1 MSLSTQEY
9 TWVPVNCQGS
19 VMKWMGGGGE
29 GGKRLQDRLL
39 LNGPHYLKTDLDNR
53 GRICKQCLIVDLWI
67 EVCSTQ
73 YWLGSIFL
81 SWTLQTPDF
90 YVEMK
95 WEFTS
100 WGKNFF
106 IAVFSC
112 TVTKSYFDLEC
123 LSVKKLCSA
132 AKLHYTCPI
141 HVNAVWFL
149 IIIWLRYRFCWVALR
164 ELSCFSSNDLVDRR

>member
-19 VMKWMGGGGE
+19 VMKWMGGGE
-29 GGKRLQDRLL
+29 GGERLQDRLL

-132 AKLHYTCPI
+132 AKLHYTNTCKCSVI
-141 HVNAVWFL
+141 FNNYLAEIQIL
-149 IIIWLRYRFCWVALR
+149 
-164 ELSCFSSNDLVDRR
+164 LSCSERTKLLLKQWFSW